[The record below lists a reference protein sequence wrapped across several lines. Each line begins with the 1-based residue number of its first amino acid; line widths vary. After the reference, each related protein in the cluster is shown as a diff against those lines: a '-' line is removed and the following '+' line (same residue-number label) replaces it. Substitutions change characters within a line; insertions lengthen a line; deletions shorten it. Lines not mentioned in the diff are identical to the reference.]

1 MARYP
6 DLPGCITVGCSMEE
20 AAKNAEDAEDAKK
33 EWLTAALE
41 SGVEIAEPASQ
52 NGYSGQFKL
61 RIPKSL
67 HRRLAEHSKEEGGSM
82 NQYCVYLLSGND
94 ALESAE

>member
-41 SGVEIAEPASQ
+41 SGVEIAEPASP

-61 RIPKSL
+61 RFPKVCTAGWL
-67 HRRLAEHSKEEGGSM
+67 NTPKKKGA
-82 NQYCVYLLSGND
+82 
-94 ALESAE
+94 A